1 MNKNDEKILELKSQI
16 TEKKKSVIK
25 SKRFI
30 PITNCSIEL
39 DGIRYNIQTLDKES
53 CISLLVKLNSYKL
66 SAKDLDL
73 LEEYKISGFKIE
85 EWIEDIKLKLDVL
98 LQREEEKK
106 LHSMEKKLEDLLSNE
121 KKIEIEIADIESMLK

>member
-16 TEKKKSVIK
+16 IEKKKSVIK